1 MRHWTKPWVFA
12 FVAVFGAGF
21 FPSPMR
27 AADAIV
33 LNDAGS
39 PPLTNDRGT
48 GFLDI
53 IATEAFRRNGL
64 KLSLIKLP
72 AERALKNSNAGI
84 DDGELFRIGGMEK
97 LYPNLVP
104 VSEKIIDMRFVAFCV
119 DSSVTVNGWQ
129 SLRLYSVGFIKGWKI
144 LEINTP
150 KEAHI
155 ILARDAEQLFTML
168 EKGRVDV
175 VLYSRLMGLEIIRRR
190 KIAGAKALSPPLDVR
205 AMFIF
210 LHKKHKALAP
220 KIAASLAAL
229 KSEGVYG
236 REYRKM
242 ETALMTAR

>member
-1 MRHWTKPWVFA
+1 MPRPLLTLL
-12 FVAVFGAGF
+12 
-21 FPSPMR
+21 
-27 AADAIV
+27 AIV
-33 LNDAGS
+33 SILLVCSMPVAAKTLALNDVGS

-64 KLSLIKLP
+64 KLSLIRVP

-104 VSEKIIDMRFVAFCV
+104 VPEKIIDMHFVAFSK
-119 DSSVTVNGWQ
+119 DPSVRVNGWQ
-129 SLRLYSVGFIKGWKI
+129 SLGPLVVGLIKGWKI

-150 KEAHI
+150 REAHI

-168 EKGRVDV
+168 DKGRVDV
-175 VLYSRLMGLEIIRRR
+175 ALYSRLMGLEIIRRR

-242 ETALMTAR
+242 EAALVAAR